1 MGQTAPVGTTGRPA
15 RLRSLVA
22 RATDHSTRYALP
34 HLPLADDQAPK
45 EIPTMSNTALP
56 NPSGRRVVVAAGTL
70 WGGGVATAIVA
81 ALIAA
86 VGVLICHGVLD
97 IKMVESPLLLPV
109 GDSYALNY
117 AATAFVMAIA
127 ATGVAHLLAVTTPRP
142 AVFFR
147 WIVGL
152 VTLAAVAMPFA
163 SEGSLAGKV
172 SAATINLFIGIA
184 IGSLLSAVLARAIV
198 RSDRP

>member
-1 MGQTAPVGTTGRPA
+1 
-15 RLRSLVA
+15 
-22 RATDHSTRYALP
+22 
-34 HLPLADDQAPK
+34 
-45 EIPTMSNTALP
+45 MSNTAVP
-56 NPSGRRVVVAAGTL
+56 NPSGRQVVVAAGTL

-97 IKMVESPLLLPV
+97 IKMVESPLLLPI

-117 AATAFVMAIA
+117 AATAFVLAIA

-198 RSDRP
+198 SSDRP